1 MAPESP
7 AAAGFHDHFSI
18 PPSVHVSVSGDGGFL
33 LHEDSGVCF
42 SLNVLG
48 ARIWTELQ
56 RSRSAEE
63 IVTSLTSEFPDVRS
77 GPRNLDS
84 GLSGISIVFQAA
96 VPKPVV
102 PKYTTSGVRRPSE
115 L

>member
-1 MAPESP
+1 MMA
-7 AAAGFHDHFSI
+7 AVAMYLTIAR
-18 PPSVHVSVSGDGGFL
+18 GGIR
-33 LHEDSGVCF
+33 
-42 SLNVLG
+42 
-48 ARIWTELQ
+48 A
-56 RSRSAEE
+56 
-63 IVTSLTSEFPDVRS
+63 DVRS

-102 PKYTTSGVRRPSE
+102 PKYTTPGVRRPSE